1 MAELGITSLYDLD
14 DLPPDVPR
22 ALVQS
27 RGMVF
32 TARDLHGR
40 VSHVVRPD
48 EPAVNKDGDTVK
60 YVNQSGAEPV
70 LWHFRSAQPGH
81 PTLVVEGC
89 LQSRQAVLSAPAEW
103 GVIGLN
109 GCWGWVGTDLLWA
122 EGQDV
127 VLLFDKDVTTNH
139 HVWDAAD
146 GLREALA
153 AEGAGSVRLA
163 KLAGARGTDGLD
175 DVMARRPED
184 KRTPY
189 LQRIVEAATKRL
201 PKRPPQRKSRY
212 FDASGALLADTLAK
226 AVTDD
231 YPAALT
237 AEGKVALYQDGVY
250 RLNGLG
256 FAAAVSERLGE
267 QYRPGHLLTAEQKV
281 QARLYTQGLQLPER
295 QAEPVVNLANGMLDL
310 RTGELAD
317 WGPEYLSTA
326 QLPVAW
332 DPEALCPTYEAWLAE
347 VCPDQIDDLEEVAST
362 MLDPSRTPPKA
373 LFLYGPSRSGKST
386 FLRLMEAVAGRENI
400 SAVTLHQLSDN
411 RFVAASIYGKILN
424 AAADLSGRD
433 VSDTSLFKMLTGEDV
448 IDAERK
454 YGGRFQFTNRA
465 LFAFSAN
472 ELPQVSEASRA
483 YTERVKP
490 FRFGSSFAG
499 REDPEIER
507 KMHDELPGIVA
518 RWVRAWQRMSLR
530 GGRYAATQAEVQ
542 AEFEMRSD
550 RVRQWFDEELDVAS
564 KTGAG
569 MTAAEIHRLFKKWAE
584 DNGGH
589 PMGRNQLM
597 ARLRNCPGVAEA
609 RVGASRTRGLN
620 VIRKPGCDPFE

>member
-1 MAELGITSLYDLD
+1 MIFTAHDLD
-14 DLPPDVPR
+14 D
-22 ALVQS
+22 
-27 RGMVF
+27 
-32 TARDLHGR
+32 R
-40 VSHVVRPD
+40 VSYVVRPD
-48 EPAVNKDGDTVK
+48 EPVTNEDGEPVK
-60 YVNQSGAEPV
+60 YVNQSGAEPM
-70 LWHFRSAQPGH
+70 LWHFRTAQPGH

-89 LQSRQAVLSAPAEW
+89 LQSRQAVLSAPTEW

-109 GCWGWVGTDLLWA
+109 GCWGWSGADLLWA

-139 HVWDAAD
+139 HVWDAAE
-146 GLREALA
+146 GLRDALA
-153 AEGAGSVRLA
+153 AEGADSVRLA

-189 LQRIVEAATKRL
+189 LVRIVEAAAPRL
-201 PKRPPQRKSRY
+201 PKRPPQRKSRF

-226 AVTDD
+226 AVMDD
-231 YPAALT
+231 HPAALT
-237 AEGKVALYQDGVY
+237 AEGRVALYRDGVY
-250 RLNGLG
+250 RLDGMG

-267 QYRPGHLLTAEQKV
+267 QHRPGHLTTAEQKV
-281 QARLYTQGLQLPER
+281 QAKLYTQGIQLPER
-295 QAEPVVNLANGMLDL
+295 TAEPIVNLANGMLDL
-310 RTGELAD
+310 RTGELHPH
-317 WGPEYLSTA
+317 GPEYLSTA
-326 QLPVAW
+326 QLPVSW
-332 DPEALCPTYEAWLAE
+332 DPEAPCPGYEAWLTE
-347 VCPDQIDDLEEVAST
+347 VCPNQVSDLEEVAST

-400 SAVTLHQLSDN
+400 SAVTLHQLSEN

-424 AAADLSGRD
+424 AAADLSGKD

-490 FRFGSSFAG
+490 FRFGLSFAG

-507 KMHDELPGIVA
+507 KMHDELPGILV
-518 RWVRAWQRMSLR
+518 RWVRAWQRMNLR
-530 GGRYAATQAEVQ
+530 GGRYDATQAEVQ
-542 AEFEMRSD
+542 AEFETRSD
-550 RVRQWFDEELDVAS
+550 RVRQWFDEELTTTTQPGRGAIPADV
-564 KTGAG
+564 
-569 MTAAEIHRLFKKWAE
+569 HRWFKKWAE

-589 PMGRNQLM
+589 FMGRNTLM
-597 ARLRNCPGVAEA
+597 ARLRNCPGVAEV
-609 RVGASRTRGLN
+609 RVGTARSRGLN
-620 VIRKPGCDPFE
+620 VVRKGDIDPFE